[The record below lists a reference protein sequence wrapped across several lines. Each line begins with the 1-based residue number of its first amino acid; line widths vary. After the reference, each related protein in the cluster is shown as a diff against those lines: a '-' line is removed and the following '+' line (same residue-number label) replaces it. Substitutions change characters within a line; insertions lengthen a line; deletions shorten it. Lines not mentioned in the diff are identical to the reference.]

1 MHKKVHQPARKGKA
15 MRFSW
20 RMDTEFL
27 TWSLIAAFLYILLN
41 SAQVVALPSV
51 GKEPQTVE
59 DRFVPE
65 IHSIRVESWIE
76 DLDIPWSLV
85 FLPQGDAVVSE
96 RPGRMRLI
104 KEGRL
109 RQAPYAVLEVVHQGE
124 GGLLGLALYPQFPKE
139 PFVYAVHTYRR
150 GGDRYNRVV
159 RLRHLGE
166 TGSFDRVILDGI
178 PGSRLHNGG
187 RIAFGPDG
195 LLYITAGDTFDSDL
209 AQDLGSLGGKI
220 PRVIPEGEAPQENP
234 FSGSAVYSY
243 GHRNPQG
250 LTWHPRTGT
259 FSSLSTGLQGSSCCS
274 ETTK

>member
-1 MHKKVHQPARKGKA
+1 
-15 MRFSW
+15 
-20 RMDTEFL
+20 MDTEFL